1 MWECFKAD
9 IVADD
14 ITELENNLLSLLLF
28 DRSSR
33 KNIIWTTK
41 NLLRFYLMSQIVF
54 AGGLVLCGQILRCF
68 GVHFIEAGIIIS
80 L

>member
-1 MWECFKAD
+1 MWECFKAN

-41 NLLRFYLMSQIVF
+41 NLLLFYLMSQIEKQE
-54 AGGLVLCGQILRCF
+54 VLCYADRFCAAS
-68 GVHFIEAGIIIS
+68 VFISSKPEYIIF

>member
-9 IVADD
+9 IVED
-14 ITELENNLLSLLLF
+14 ILELENNLLSLLLF

-54 AGGLVLCGQILRCF
+54 AGGFALCRQILRCF
-68 GVHFIEAGIIIS
+68 GVHFIEAGVFIF